1 MPLARTVAALRKPA
15 GRGGR
20 IGQVLIVLGAIAMVA
35 ALGAA
40 VFGAGHQAP
49 AQAAVDKYSN
59 TLKALDPWWTTD
71 LTDVQRTAYCS
82 AWRSNPTSTVATI
95 QSGVATDPAAAARFD
110 PTAVTTYF
118 TSHCST

>member
-1 MPLARTVAALRKPA
+1 
-15 GRGGR
+15 
-20 IGQVLIVLGAIAMVA
+20 VLIVLGAIAMVA